1 MQNRRYPQNNKSHTH
16 TRRRP
21 IPARPGEIQQMLI
34 RQESLTAKMSLK
46 DLPSASPL
54 PTANLVMVFGSVKRF
69 SDSKLAGFLKSRY
82 PTAQIIGCTTSGEI
96 NLGGVLVDSLQ
107 IT

>member
-1 MQNRRYPQNNKSHTH
+1 
-16 TRRRP
+16 
-21 IPARPGEIQQMLI
+21 
-34 RQESLTAKMSLK
+34 
-46 DLPSASPL
+46 

-96 NLGGVLVDSLQ
+96 NPGGVLDDSLQ
-107 IT
+107 ITAIFWEKTMQRVAQTRMTSMQSSFDTAATLARQLKADSLRTVLVLSDG